1 VTRTDRNQPVR
12 PRFLPHD
19 LVAEVCVLGD
29 MMLSAVAIAEIRE
42 IVRPEDFYKPQH
54 ASICTAICSLDDRGE
69 PADSVTVFDELR
81 RLGLADG
88 IARSDLLGIQANV
101 PGTGAGRKH
110 AQIVAELA
118 RKRRLAGAGH
128 EIAEAALDPTRD
140 AGSVL
145 SEAESGSSS
154 LPVRRS
160 TIGDRGPSTPSSI
173 SLLPEQTPQNYVG
186 VASPVCR
193 PGTSISTS
201 GFVGWSTASLLSS
214 EPARRWVRPPSV

>member
-110 AQIVAELA
+110 AQIVAEF
-118 RKRRLAGAGH
+118 
-128 EIAEAALDPTRD
+128 
-140 AGSVL
+140 SL
-145 SEAESGSSS
+145 SAH
-154 LPVRRS
+154 L
-160 TIGDRGPSTPSSI
+160 
-173 SLLPEQTPQNYVG
+173 
-186 VASPVCR
+186 
-193 PGTSISTS
+193 GTVS
-201 GFVGWSTASLLSS
+201 
-214 EPARRWVRPPSV
+214 RPPSFCTLGAEDFQPLEFGDEFA